1 MSHPVPATLYRIGA
15 AAGVGSG
22 VILLINA
29 AKRAEII
36 PTSAFTQLVAPL
48 AQIFALAVITALYFA
63 FGRRAG
69 TFGLVAYLLNAFS
82 LAALVGA
89 EFVINL
95 VFSDLPVD
103 TIDAL
108 RAGTL
113 GTALTVASIAFLF
126 GTLGYVTAML
136 RAREVPPVPLVL
148 YAVGAVPISLRAFV
162 PEAALNLGLVSV
174 ALGVGWLGIWLFSR
188 SNDITPG
195 QPTPSPEHRGG
206 ARTTDRSSSAKPS
219 SAAPHPIP

>member
-1 MSHPVPATLYRIGA
+1 MSQPVPATLYRIGA

-69 TFGLVAYLLNAFS
+69 TFGLVAFLLNAFS
-82 LAALVGA
+82 LAALVGV

-95 VFSDLPVD
+95 VFADLPAD

-108 RAGTL
+108 RDGTL
-113 GTALTVASIAFLF
+113 GAALTVASIAFLL

-136 RAREVPPVPLVL
+136 RTREVPTVPLVL

-174 ALGVGWLGIWLFSR
+174 ALGVGWLGIWLFNR
-188 SNDITPG
+188 SNDTNTWAAHPITRAPRASAN
-195 QPTPSPEHRGG
+195 QALRGG
-206 ARTTDRSSSAKPS
+206 GPA
-219 SAAPHPIP
+219 